1 VIVWVILLLNGPV
14 PAAVPGFF
22 KTREAC
28 EGVAAV
34 LLADIPHVCTQR
46 LRPTGY
52 G

>member
-34 LLADIPHVCTQR
+34 LLADIPHVCIKQ
-46 LRPTGY
+46 LQAVGY